1 MSKFTVNGLT
11 KLISDKIMAKLLCD
25 LINFNDFS
33 ILTDESSD
41 EAGRTQLAVFVHCI
55 DPSTNESKE
64 EYVSTKKT

>member
-1 MSKFTVNGLT
+1 MV
-11 KLISDKIMAKLLCD
+11 KLLCD

-41 EAGRTQLAVFVHCI
+41 EAGRTQLAVFVHCT